1 MTVEL
6 VERGDRLIV
15 SAPTEPQPALYRDLL
30 RECAEVLRGE
40 IERGRW
46 FHPGRKTCKICGT
59 QRDLLKR
66 IEGVI

>member
-1 MTVEL
+1 MIEPSYY
-6 VERGDRLIV
+6 D
-15 SAPTEPQPALYRDLL
+15 APLQRDETALYRDLL

-66 IEGVI
+66 IEAVT